1 MAAAYC
7 GASARGRVESAPAK
21 MTPFTYSQHGA
32 EKVAPPHRRFRPG
45 ILGSMLT
52 AAVAFG
58 VAIPALAVDFD
69 LSDEVSGSII
79 TSLST
84 GFQMRLA
91 DRDPRNVGIY
101 NGGAAHAAAADD
113 GNLNFDKYDVFSQIS
128 TVTSE
133 LSLRWRDFYLYARG
147 TAFYDSIA
155 DANNLADNGPA
166 ERPYRGEYNPKAQEN
181 ARYGAQMLDYLVG
194 YNYSIGDRYGTVKIG
209 NQVLNWGEGLF
220 TIGGISVINPID
232 VAKIRVPGAE
242 LRDALIPVPMISNSI
257 DLFSGVSIEAF
268 YQWGFEPFKLEACG
282 SYFSFTD
289 VLCDGAMGVSVLS
302 DYGDSR
308 AYNAGWGQNPADY
321 DLAADLGGP
330 RVVSVNMK
338 MVDDKPESV
347 NDWGVALRA
356 LVPEMNNTEF
366 QFYYMR
372 YTSRLPSLKAVVP
385 HDAPGTGQLSGT
397 QLVTAL
403 PDLVGGVVSGLG
415 VPALGDL
422 ASSLT
427 GLLNSPVA
435 ATVTDVVAALVDPLA
450 QPVVDA
456 LLTDGSGGAY
466 GTFPRSAVLENL
478 ENTVIHK
485 YYPGGI
491 DMIGFAF
498 NTLEEWS
505 GVAINFEVSWKH
517 NVPVFVSETE
527 FVVNTYNNA
536 GGVPVDPVTDAPITA
551 LGVPATN
558 PGIAPYVNVPGT
570 PNPDLSGPGP
580 NTVYLDEKKDMWVA
594 SLRFTK
600 LFAATDT
607 LTEILG
613 ASGVTAL
620 VEFGALY
627 FDLDREQQYASAG
640 QYGYSGFG
648 TSPLSLA
655 NGLTVVPPL
664 MATELP
670 PYGPDG
676 FYFPGTGKQPTRW
689 SGGVQ
694 GLIFWD
700 YPNILSGVTLTPA
713 VGFSSGLFG
722 TTPLPHP
729 GFTKSV
735 HSVNF
740 QVKADYLNN
749 TSVIVNYY
757 KSWGGGGGAGGT
769 RNPYID
775 RDFVGVTLNYQF

>member
-1 MAAAYC
+1 MTPVLTPAI
-7 GASARGRVESAPAK
+7 RGRFGRHVGRA
-21 MTPFTYSQHGA
+21 M
-32 EKVAPPHRRFRPG
+32 
-45 ILGSMLT
+45 MT
-52 AAVAFG
+52 AAIAIG
-58 VAIPALAVDFD
+58 VAVPALAYEFD
-69 LSDEVSGSII
+69 LSDEISGSII

-84 GFQMRLA
+84 GFQMRMS
-91 DRDPRNVGIY
+91 DRDPRNVGLY
-101 NGGAAHAAAADD
+101 NGGSAHASSTDD
-113 GNLNFDKYDVFSQIS
+113 GNLNYDKYDVFSQIS

-133 LSLRWRDFYLYARG
+133 LSLKWRDFYLYARG

-155 DANNLADNGPA
+155 DANNLATNGPA
-166 ERPYRGEYNPKAQEN
+166 DRPYNGEYNPKAQEN
-181 ARYGAQMLDYLVG
+181 ARYGAEMLDYLIG
-194 YNYSIGDRYGTVKIG
+194 YNYQIGDRYGTLKIG

-242 LRDALIPVPMISNSI
+242 LRDALIPVPMIVNSV
-257 DLFSGVSIEAF
+257 DLFNGVSLEAF

-282 SYFSFTD
+282 SFFSFTD
-289 VLCDGAMGVSVLS
+289 ALCDGAMGISSLT
-302 DYGDSR
+302 DYGDAR
-308 AYNAGWGQNPADY
+308 AFNAGTGQNPSDY
-321 DLAADLGGP
+321 NLAADMGGP
-330 RVVSVNMK
+330 NLVAANLRLE
-338 MVDDKPESV
+338 DDAPDSV

-356 LVPEMNNTEF
+356 LVPELNNTEF
-366 QFYYMR
+366 QLYYMR
-372 YTSRLPSLKAVVP
+372 YTSRLPSIKAVVP
-385 HDAPGTGQLSGT
+385 HDAPGTGKLAGT
-397 QLVTAL
+397 DLVTAV
-403 PDLVGGVVSGLG
+403 PDLVGGIVSGLG

-435 ATVTDVVAALVDPLA
+435 ASVTDVVAALVDPLA
-450 QPVVDA
+450 QPLLDQ

-478 ENTVIHK
+478 ENTVLHK

-498 NTLEEWS
+498 NTLEEWT
-505 GVAINFEVSWKH
+505 GVAINFEVSYKH

-527 FVVNTYNNA
+527 FLVTTYNAA
-536 GGVPVDPVTDAPITA
+536 GGVPIDPVTNAPITA
-551 LGVPATN
+551 LGAPGEN
-558 PGIAPYVNVPGT
+558 PGIAPFVGVPGT
-570 PNPDLSGPGP
+570 PNPDLSGSEP
-580 NTVYLDEKKDMWVA
+580 NTIYLDEKRDMWVA

-607 LTEILG
+607 ITEILG

-627 FDLDREQQYASAG
+627 FDLNKDQDYASYG
-640 QYGYSGFG
+640 QFGYTGFG
-648 TSPLSLA
+648 TAPLSLA
-655 NGLTVVPPL
+655 NGLTVVPPI
-664 MATELP
+664 MATDLP
-670 PYGPDG
+670 VYNADG
-676 FYFPGTGKQPTRW
+676 FYFPETGKGPTRW

-700 YPNILSGVTLTPA
+700 YPDILSGVTLTPA

-722 TTPLPHP
+722 VTPAPHP

-735 HSVNF
+735 HSVNL
-740 QVKADYLNN
+740 QLKADYLGS
-749 TSVIVNYY
+749 TSVIVNYF
-757 KSWGGGGGAGGT
+757 KSWGGGGGAAGS

-775 RDFVGVTLNYQF
+775 RDFVGVTLKYQF

>member
-1 MAAAYC
+1 
-7 GASARGRVESAPAK
+7 
-21 MTPFTYSQHGA
+21 MTPFAIPSMIAA
-32 EKVAPPHRRFRPG
+32 EAEPARSRFRPRVVRA
-45 ILGSMLT
+45 MLT
-52 AAVAFG
+52 AAVALG
-58 VAIPALAVDFD
+58 VAVPALAVDFD

-101 NGGAAHAAAADD
+101 NGGASHSASTDD

-133 LSLRWRDFYLYARG
+133 LSLKWRDFYLYARG

-155 DANNLADNGPA
+155 DANNLSDNGPA

-181 ARYGAQMLDYLVG
+181 ARYGAQMLDYLIG
-194 YNYSIGDRYGTVKIG
+194 YNYQLGDRYGTLKIG

-257 DLFSGVSIEAF
+257 DLFSGISLEAF

-289 VLCDGAMGVSVLS
+289 ALCDGAMGISVLS

-308 AYNAGWGQNPADY
+308 AYNAGTGQNPGDY
-321 DLAADLGGP
+321 DQAWDLGGP
-330 RVVSVNMK
+330 RLVSVNMK
-338 MVDDKPESV
+338 LQDDKPDSV

-356 LVPEMNNTEF
+356 LVPELNNTEF

-372 YTSRLPSLKAVVP
+372 YTSRLPSIKAVVP
-385 HDAPGTGQLSGT
+385 HDADGTGKLSGT
-397 QLVTAL
+397 GLVTAV
-403 PDLVGGVVSGLG
+403 PDLLGGVVSGLG

-427 GLLNSPVA
+427 GLLNTPVA
-435 ATVTDVVAALVDPLA
+435 SSVTDIVAALADPLA
-450 QPVVDA
+450 QPLVDA

-466 GTFPRSAVLENL
+466 GTYPRSAVLENL
-478 ENTVIHK
+478 ENTVLHK
-485 YYPGGI
+485 YYPSGI
-491 DMIGFAF
+491 DMVGFAF

-517 NVPVFVSETE
+517 NVPVFKAETD
-527 FVVNTYNNA
+527 FVVTTYNNA

-551 LGVPATN
+551 LGAPGEN
-558 PGIAPYVNVPGT
+558 PGIAPIVNVPGT
-570 PNPDLSGPGP
+570 ASPDFSSAGP
-580 NTVYLDEKKDMWVA
+580 NTVYLDEKHDMWVA

-600 LFAATDT
+600 LFAATD
-607 LTEILG
+607 LITEILG

-627 FDLDREQQYASAG
+627 FDLNKDQEYASYG
-640 QYGYSGFG
+640 QFGYSGFG

-655 NGLTVVPPL
+655 NGLTVVPPI
-664 MATELP
+664 MATDLP
-670 PYGPDG
+670 AYGPDG
-676 FYFPGTGKQPTRW
+676 FYFPETGKAPTRW

-722 TTPLPHP
+722 TTPSPHP

-740 QVKADYLNN
+740 QLKADYLNN

-757 KSWGGGGGAGGT
+757 KSWGGGGGAAGA